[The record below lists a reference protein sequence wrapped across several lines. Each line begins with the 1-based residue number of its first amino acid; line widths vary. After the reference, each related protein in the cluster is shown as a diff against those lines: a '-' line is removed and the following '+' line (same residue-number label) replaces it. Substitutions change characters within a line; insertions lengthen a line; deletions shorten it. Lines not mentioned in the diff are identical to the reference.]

1 MYVYSENITISI
13 VAYIKLIG
21 YALLYFRHNAFDL
34 DDAVAR
40 KNQKFANNHGSNNN
54 CFGKGN
60 SGKSN
65 GRLAAAQGKS
75 VI

>member
-1 MYVYSENITISI
+1 MT
-13 VAYIKLIG
+13 
-21 YALLYFRHNAFDL
+21 YFRHNAFDL

-40 KNQKFANNHGSNNN
+40 KNQKFANNHSANNN

-75 VI
+75 VVI